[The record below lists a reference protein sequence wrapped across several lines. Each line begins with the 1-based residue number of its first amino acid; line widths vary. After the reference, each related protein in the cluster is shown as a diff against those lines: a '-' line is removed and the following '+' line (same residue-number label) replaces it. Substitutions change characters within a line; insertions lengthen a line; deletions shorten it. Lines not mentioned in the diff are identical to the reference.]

1 LSICAAATDCLRVGA
16 ASVKA
21 GAGSIEA
28 VSIAALA
35 RTADNRLIH

>member
-1 LSICAAATDCLRVGA
+1 LSVGA

-28 VSIAALA
+28 VIIAAA
-35 RTADNRLIH
+35 AAIADNRLIH